1 LKKTGVTALFVTHDM
16 PTAIRVC
23 DRFCLLGGGRVAAE
37 RTAEQLTKD
46 HSGPLHDFMA
56 GEGGG

>member
-1 LKKTGVTALFVTHDM
+1 VTALFVTHDM